1 MRIYFRIQE
10 GISDMF
16 EGAIPALI
24 TPFTKDNRIDRE
36 GLQRN
41 IAFVEEGGVA
51 GIVPCG
57 TTGESATLSALEHE
71 EVIDIAVECSK
82 VPVIAGTGSN
92 NTEEA
97 LQFTKHAADAG
108 VDCVLLIS
116 PYYNKP
122 NAAGLL
128 AHFRKIAEAVDIPM
142 ILYNVPSRTGQDVPL
157 AVIAELAKV
166 ENIVG
171 IKEASGSIDK
181 VSQILESTADEDFV
195 VLSGDDGLTLPIL
208 SIGGRGVI
216 SVAANIVPDRMSR
229 MVNAALAGDYET
241 ARKVHYEIAPLIRA
255 LFLETNPIP
264 VKKAAELHRTCK
276 RAREACHLLH
286 LARQILQSLRTN
298 SENWGSWNDQRS
310 STGSLRKDGLSDCGE
325 YYPLFGYAACCRL

>member
-1 MRIYFRIQE
+1 
-10 GISDMF
+10 MF

-36 GLQRN
+36 GLRRN

-108 VDCVLLIS
+108 VDYVLLIS

-122 NAAGLL
+122 NSAGLL
-128 AHFRKIAEAVDIPM
+128 AHFRKLAEAVDIPM
-142 ILYNVPSRTGQDVPL
+142 ILYNVPSRTGQDMPVE
-157 AVIAELAKV
+157 VIAELAKV

-171 IKEASGSIDK
+171 IKEASGNLDK
-181 VSQILESTADEDFV
+181 VTQIIERTADVDFV
-195 VLSGDDGLTLPIL
+195 ILSGDDGLTLPIL

-229 MVNAALAGDYET
+229 MVNAALTGDYET

-264 VKKAAELHRTCK
+264 VKKAAELIGLASGHVRLPL
-276 RAREACHLLH
+276 APLSEANIAK
-286 LARQILQSLRTN
+286 LADELKKLGVL
-298 SENWGSWNDQRS
+298 E
-310 STGSLRKDGLSDCGE
+310 
-325 YYPLFGYAACCRL
+325 